1 MDPIHQGELIQ
12 HLKYKLKEAN
22 KEAEESHKSAAR
34 REAACSWR
42 DIDTAMKVETAEKA
56 KKEADEKAKKEAEDA
71 QKAKKEAED
80 AKKAAEDLASAVE
93 RDAKRRRWLHDEFK
107 KWELMTM
114 KGL

>member
-1 MDPIHQGELIQ
+1 MSNPSIIPGDVYDVIEAHPRVGAVFGSMKARGQQLEQ
-12 HLKYKLKEAN
+12 QVQMQKDATRKAEKETE
-22 KEAEESHKSAAR
+22 EAK
-34 REAACSWR
+34 
-42 DIDTAMKVETAEKA
+42 KA
-56 KKEADEKAKKEAEDA
+56 KKEADE
-71 QKAKKEAED
+71 KAKKEAED